1 MTKVDKKICLNKAES
16 ELYVICDV
24 QNSGDIRL
32 GTDNGVETI
41 FVTSGVHKRE
51 DIQRLGV
58 FPDHVVDDLRELIG

>member
-1 MTKVDKKICLNKAES
+1 MILRGRSENQNCLKP
-16 ELYVICDV
+16 
-24 QNSGDIRL
+24 
-32 GTDNGVETI
+32 DNGVETI

>member
-1 MTKVDKKICLNKAES
+1 MILRGRSENQNCLKPDLET
-16 ELYVICDV
+16 
-24 QNSGDIRL
+24 DIRL